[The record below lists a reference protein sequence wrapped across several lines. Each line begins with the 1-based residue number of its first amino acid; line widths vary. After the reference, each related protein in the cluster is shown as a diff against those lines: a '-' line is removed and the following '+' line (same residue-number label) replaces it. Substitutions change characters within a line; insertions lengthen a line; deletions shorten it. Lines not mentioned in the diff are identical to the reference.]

1 MKNYFLI
8 FIVQFIPYPKNMIID
23 PFTLEFEKMLLRFH
37 ELAARV
43 FASSTRVSAVTHFDD
58 SIESPTRDLTG
69 KTRCLSI
76 DGNHVP
82 IKMIRVVRF

>member
-1 MKNYFLI
+1 
-8 FIVQFIPYPKNMIID
+8 
-23 PFTLEFEKMLLRFH
+23 MLPAPLD
-37 ELAARV
+37 
-43 FASSTRVSAVTHFDD
+43 AVTHSDD

-82 IKMIRVVRF
+82 IKMIRVVKFSGESIEKEKKCIKPFFRDLFK